1 MDEAQHAARQ
11 RLKDRIKLESEQK
24 LQSDLNSEEMPSE
37 DSREA
42 LDLGEIRKE
51 AHRIY
56 QREQDEL
63 KQLNPAENPIDPELL
78 NPPRIP
84 KVAQYSRPLKA
95 KIRNAEKKD

>member
-1 MDEAQHAARQ
+1 M
-11 RLKDRIKLESEQK
+11 KDHIKLESEQK
-24 LQSDLNSEEMPSE
+24 LQSDLKFELMPYEE
-37 DSREA
+37 RCEA

-63 KQLNPAENPIDPELL
+63 KKLNPAEEQLDPELL

-84 KVAQYSRPLKA
+84 KAAQFGRPLKA
-95 KIRNAEKKD
+95 KVFNAEKDSD

>member
-1 MDEAQHAARQ
+1 LDEAQHAARQ